1 MWKFFNQKPH
11 KFFLL
16 RRVRLPKHSIVA
28 GLALLILFSCR
39 NGTQAKVHPPM
50 SILAQ
55 PTSLDSAHIK
65 QGILYH
71 RLDSLFLR
79 RHKLLGFNGNVIVL
93 KGGRVLYKGCFGYC
107 DYRSKDTLTSQTAFQ
122 IASSSKPFTAAAI
135 LRLVQEGKLMLND
148 TLGTFFPNFPY
159 RHITIEMLLCHRSGL
174 PNYLYFGQNLW
185 KNKKEYMT
193 NDALLQIMAT
203 HSPIEGTS
211 RAGTHFQYNN
221 TNYALLASILEKV
234 SGKKFPVYMH
244 ETFFEPLGMKNTWI
258 RNVFDES
265 EKRAHARTYN
275 SKWVEQNEDPYD
287 GVYGDKNVFSTV
299 EDMML
304 WDKAFYEEKNI
315 NQTMQAEAYKP
326 RSFEQHGVQNYGY
339 GWRLIKQPNNNYLV
353 YHNGWWHGNNTVF
366 YRYMPDTFALI
377 ILSNRYNQGV
387 YDVQPIF
394 NIIGATKDTASSSS
408 EEEL

>member
-1 MWKFFNQKPH
+1 MPFIEQ
-11 KFFLL
+11 
-16 RRVRLPKHSIVA
+16 STA
-28 GLALLILFSCR
+28 
-39 NGTQAKVHPPM
+39 
-50 SILAQ
+50 
-55 PTSLDSAHIK
+55 LDSMRMK

-79 RHKLLGFNGNVIVL
+79 RHQLLGFNGNVIVL

-107 DYRSKDTLTSQTAFQ
+107 DYRNKDTLTPQTAFQ

-135 LRLVQEGKLMLND
+135 LRLVQEGKLQLSD

-174 PNYLYFGQNLW
+174 PNYLYFGQSLW

-203 HSPIEGTS
+203 HRSIEGTTKP
-211 RAGTHFQYNN
+211 GTHFQYNN
-221 TNYALLASILEKV
+221 TNYAILASIVEKV
-234 SGKKFPVYMH
+234 TDKKFPNYMQ
-244 ETFFEPLGMKNTWI
+244 ETFFKPLGMKNTWI
-258 RNVFDES
+258 RNILDET
-265 EKRAHARTYN
+265 EKRTHALTYN
-275 SKWVEQNEDPYD
+275 SKWVEQSEDPYD

-304 WDKAFYEEKNI
+304 WDRAFYEEKNI
-315 NQTMQAEAYKP
+315 SQTMQSEAYKP
-326 RSFEQHGVQNYGY
+326 RSFEQKGMRNYGY

-366 YRYMPDTFALI
+366 YRYLPDTFALI

-394 NIIGATKDTASSSS
+394 NIIGATKDTSSTGS
-408 EEEL
+408 EDEL